1 MCCTSKKRERREE
14 ARQAAQQ
21 RTTRSGT
28 RTTTDCQETVTVA
41 ITLSASVACPGHPL
55 EMTAVGTPG
64 GGTYSWSVSGGGAE
78 LVDGAGNSTT
88 TGTTVYLRSFQ
99 PDHATGNIPEQTASV
114 SVTYTHPNGTA
125 TDQETVTIHKI
136 DFSVTN
142 TTINAGVTQANENE
156 VAGGVRLGNDP
167 GVATMEIDPRIEIQ
181 LDASCPRKADCAAN
195 HQVGWLQTVLTNNRR
210 IRYTHTLTE
219 ITVVLP
225 IRDQITG
232 PAPFYEGVTPFTSD
246 GDIKTA
252 HHEDSPYQN
261 ATWNDP
267 RPGATAPPP
276 AVNRQLR
283 QIFFS
288 NSFHAWLVV
297 QNIEW
302 EAHDPDNSFVF
313 LRNFA
318 WSMELNVTVD
328 TTQPV
333 GNRCTPASNPPTIEA
348 LGTGRGAVNPV
359 LTAPYPNLNH
369 TITTNPAPGLPS
381 H

>member
-1 MCCTSKKRERREE
+1 MERQGEE
-14 ARQAAQQ
+14 H
-21 RTTRSGT
+21 
-28 RTTTDCQETVTVA
+28 
-41 ITLSASVACPGHPL
+41 I
-55 EMTAVGTPG
+55 
-64 GGTYSWSVSGGGAE
+64 YSWSVSGGGAE

-125 TDQETVTIHKI
+125 TDKKTVTIHKI

-142 TTINAGVTQANENE
+142 TTINAGVTQANE
-156 VAGGVRLGNDP
+156 VGGGVTLSNAL
-167 GVATMEIDPRIEIQ
+167 GVATMDTDPQIEIQ
-181 LDASCPRKADCAAN
+181 LDASCPCKATCAAN
-195 HQVGWLQTVLTNNRR
+195 HQVGWLQTVLTNDRR
-210 IRYTHTLTE
+210 IRYAHTLTE
-219 ITVVLP
+219 VTVVLP
-225 IRDQITG
+225 IRDQIAG
-232 PAPFYEGVTPFTSD
+232 SVPFYQGVTPFTGD

-252 HHEDSPYQN
+252 HHEDSPSQG
-261 ATWNDP
+261 AGWNDP
-267 RPGATAPPP
+267 RPGAPAPPP

-302 EAHDPDNSFVF
+302 EAHDSNNSFVF

-333 GNRCTPASNPPTIEA
+333 GSRCTPASNPPTIGT
-348 LGTGRGAVNPV
+348 LGTGRGTVSPV

-369 TITTNPAPGLPS
+369 TITTNPAPGLP
-381 H
+381 